1 MLLAGCAI
9 ASVGKVFLLFLLAV
23 VVLPVVVQR
32 VIAGS

>member
-9 ASVGKVFLLFLLAV
+9 AIAGKVFSPFLLAV